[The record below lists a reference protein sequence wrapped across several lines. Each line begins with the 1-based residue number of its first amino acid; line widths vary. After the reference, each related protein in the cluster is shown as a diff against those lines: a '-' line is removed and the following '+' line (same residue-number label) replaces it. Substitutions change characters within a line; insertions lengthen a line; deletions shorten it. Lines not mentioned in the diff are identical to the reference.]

1 MDKLA
6 YRFIISEWLGQSQS
20 KVFMV
25 VIRARQRSAAPN
37 RMIGWLLENE
47 MTILSIGE
55 ILWDVFPDTARLG
68 GAPFNFAVHA
78 HRLGHRVIFLSAVA
92 DDERGRAALGRAAE
106 LGLTTEFIQVAA
118 GRPTGSV
125 SVRLD
130 AEGHPDFTIHRPAAY
145 DCLTLDERQLARL
158 AELRPDWIYFGTLY
172 PMEGHA
178 REVLRSV
185 MDAVPAARRFYD
197 VNLRRSCYTPELV
210 RELLALAAAVKL
222 NDDEAEL
229 FPDLGAAP
237 SVAITRGEK
246 GCLVRIGNDR
256 AECPGYPVKVADTV
270 GAGDAFAAAFL
281 HGLAAGWGAARTGDF
296 ANRLGALVASR
307 AGAVPA
313 WSPAELGME

>member
-1 MDKLA
+1 
-6 YRFIISEWLGQSQS
+6 
-20 KVFMV
+20 
-25 VIRARQRSAAPN
+25 
-37 RMIGWLLENE
+37 MIGWLLENE

-281 HGLAAGWGAARTGDF
+281 HGLAAGWSAARTGNF

>member
-1 MDKLA
+1 
-6 YRFIISEWLGQSQS
+6 
-20 KVFMV
+20 
-25 VIRARQRSAAPN
+25 
-37 RMIGWLLENE
+37 MIGWLLENE

-185 MDAVPAARRFYD
+185 MDAVPGARRFYD
-197 VNLRRSCYTPELV
+197 VNLRRGCYTPELV

-281 HGLAAGWGAARTGDF
+281 HGLAAGWSAARTGDF

-307 AGAVPA
+307 AGAVPE
-313 WSPAELGME
+313 WSPAELGLE

>member
-1 MDKLA
+1 
-6 YRFIISEWLGQSQS
+6 
-20 KVFMV
+20 
-25 VIRARQRSAAPN
+25 
-37 RMIGWLLENE
+37 
-47 MTILSIGE
+47 MTILGIGE

-78 HRLGHRVIFLSAVA
+78 HRLGHRVVFLSAVG
-92 DDERGRAALGRAAE
+92 DDAPGRAALARAAA

-118 GRPTGSV
+118 GQPTGSV

-145 DCLTLDERQLARL
+145 DYLALDERQLALL
-158 AELRPDWIYFGTLY
+158 AALRPDWIYFGTLY
-172 PMEGHA
+172 AMDTRA
-178 REVLRSV
+178 RQVLRRV
-185 MDAVPAARRFYD
+185 MDAVPGARRFYD
-197 VNLRRSCYTPELV
+197 VNLRRGCYTPELV
-210 RELLALAAAVKL
+210 RELLALAGAVKM

-237 SVAITRGEK
+237 AVAITRGER
-246 GCLVRIGNDR
+246 GCLVRIASDR

-281 HGLAAGWGAARTGDF
+281 HGLAAGWSAAKTGDF

-307 AGAVPA
+307 PGAVPE
-313 WSPAELGME
+313 WSLAELAELGAE

>member
-1 MDKLA
+1 
-6 YRFIISEWLGQSQS
+6 
-20 KVFMV
+20 
-25 VIRARQRSAAPN
+25 
-37 RMIGWLLENE
+37 MIGWLLENE

-185 MDAVPAARRFYD
+185 MDAVPGARRFYD
-197 VNLRRSCYTPELV
+197 VNLRRGCYTPELV

-281 HGLAAGWGAARTGDF
+281 HGLAAGWSAARTGNF

>member
-1 MDKLA
+1 
-6 YRFIISEWLGQSQS
+6 
-20 KVFMV
+20 
-25 VIRARQRSAAPN
+25 
-37 RMIGWLLENE
+37 MIGWLLENE

-281 HGLAAGWGAARTGDF
+281 HGLAAGWSAARTGDF

-307 AGAVPA
+307 AGALPA

>member
-1 MDKLA
+1 
-6 YRFIISEWLGQSQS
+6 
-20 KVFMV
+20 
-25 VIRARQRSAAPN
+25 
-37 RMIGWLLENE
+37 MIGWLLENE

-92 DDERGRAALGRAAE
+92 DDERGRAALGRVAE

-145 DCLTLDERQLARL
+145 DCLTLDKRQLARL
-158 AELRPDWIYFGTLY
+158 AELRPDWVYFGTLY
-172 PMEGHA
+172 PMEYHA

-185 MDAVPAARRFYD
+185 MDAVPGARRFYD
-197 VNLRRSCYTPELV
+197 VNLRRGCYTPELV

-281 HGLAAGWGAARTGDF
+281 HGLAAGWSAARTGDF

-307 AGAVPA
+307 AGALPA